1 MRVCGKDSNPFVLTH
16 RDVFVGGGSETP
28 AFVLGSESHIYRIP
42 IPGEEK
48 KHSKGGETRLP
59 G

>member
-1 MRVCGKDSNPFVLTH
+1 MGWGVPEN
-16 RDVFVGGGSETP
+16 P
-28 AFVLGSESHIYRIP
+28 AFVLGSESHINRIP